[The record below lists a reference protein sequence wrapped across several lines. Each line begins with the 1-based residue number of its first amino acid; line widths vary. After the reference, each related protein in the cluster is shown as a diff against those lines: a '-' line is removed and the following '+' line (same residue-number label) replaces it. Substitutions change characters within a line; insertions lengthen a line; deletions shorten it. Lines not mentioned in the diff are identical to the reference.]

1 MKEPSDHLRTI
12 QRRVDFLKSR
22 THKNSFD
29 LAELGALEL
38 ALVNLQAQRKPL
50 TDEKWQPIETAP
62 HYETIL
68 IWQPKYQRLAL
79 SINDGFQYKHATHWM
94 PLPAPPTEAAHG
106 IKEKT
111 ND

>member
-29 LAELGALEL
+29 LAELGALEW

-50 TDEKWQPIETAP
+50 TDEELEEIVKRGAENKPF
-62 HYETIL
+62 H
-68 IWQPKYQRLAL
+68 
-79 SINDGFQYKHATHWM
+79 HWF
-94 PLPAPPTEAAHG
+94 ARAIEAAHG
-106 IKEKT
+106 IKENT
-111 ND
+111 